1 MDAYGEMPPRRRRA
15 VGGGPTDQYNMGL
28 RDPMVHQIK
37 GQMAAEKAM
46 EGRGTSA
53 AQYRQLQN
61 ASHAHMKGGRPQ
73 LAGGGFISDLGIPI
87 VSNLAG
93 MIGLGVTG
101 GRAVGAGTKKG
112 EMRMTAR
119 RAYEGGMMS
128 GGAPSVAGGGE
139 GMYTERQLNGLARAI
154 GSGKPLGRTHSKMVN
169 SIQGAGFWDDF
180 KSGFMSV
187 VKPVASIAKPFL
199 SMAGPYGAAGAAGLS
214 ALGLGKMGD
223 SDSEDEVEVV
233 GGRRTRAKAGPND
246 ARRRRGAMVSK
257 LMKEKGMSLGEAS
270 KYIKEHGSA

>member
-28 RDPMVHQIK
+28 RDPIVHQIK
-37 GQMAAEKAM
+37 GQLAAEKAM

-53 AQYRQLQN
+53 AMYRQLQN

-73 LAGGGFISDLGIPI
+73 LAGGG
-87 VSNLAG
+87 V
-93 MIGLGVTG
+93 
-101 GRAVGAGTKKG
+101 VGAGTKKG

-119 RAYEGGMMS
+119 RAYEGGAVTGGGVT
-128 GGAPSVAGGGE
+128 GGAPSVAGGE

-154 GSGKPLGRTHSKMVN
+154 GSGKALGRTHSKMVK
-169 SIQGAGFWDDF
+169 SIEGAGFWDDF

-199 SMAGPYGAAGAAGLS
+199 AAAGPYGAAGAAGLS
-214 ALGLGKMGD
+214 ALGLGKMGE
-223 SDSEDEVEVV
+223 SDSEEEVEVV
-233 GGRRTRAKAGPND
+233 GGRRKRAKAGPND
-246 ARRRRGAMVSK
+246 ARRRRGQMVSK
-257 LMKEKGMSLGEAS
+257 LMREKGMSLGEAS